1 MDDNRLPDLPRILF
15 AHRFASDRYAAAL
28 PCADGRIE
36 ITCIIKGSF
45 SVRQGDVSGNAAA
58 GDMVCNFF
66 GSPLKIDAPF
76 PHEHHTVCFYSPE
89 GFSYLH
95 KIPLIVR
102 SQRTFQ
108 RCRRLIDETIRVHTM
123 YPTDTLRVAGLF
135 FQIAG
140 ELMSDNPAEGAAPS
154 DRLYA
159 ERAKNYVYEHIYE
172 MPDQRAAA
180 KSLGITPEYL
190 CAVFRK
196 SEGRSLIR
204 FTNELKLEN
213 ILELMR
219 SKGVTL
225 AEASAQYGF
234 SDPNYVSRLYK
245 KYFGENITEALKKP

>member
-1 MDDNRLPDLPRILF
+1 
-15 AHRFASDRYAAAL
+15 
-28 PCADGRIE
+28 
-36 ITCIIKGSF
+36 
-45 SVRQGDVSGNAAA
+45 
-58 GDMVCNFF
+58 
-66 GSPLKIDAPF
+66 
-76 PHEHHTVCFYSPE
+76 
-89 GFSYLH
+89 
-95 KIPLIVR
+95 
-102 SQRTFQ
+102 
-108 RCRRLIDETIRVHTM
+108 
-123 YPTDTLRVAGLF
+123 
-135 FQIAG
+135 
-140 ELMSDNPAEGAAPS
+140 
-154 DRLYA
+154 
-159 ERAKNYVYEHIYE
+159 